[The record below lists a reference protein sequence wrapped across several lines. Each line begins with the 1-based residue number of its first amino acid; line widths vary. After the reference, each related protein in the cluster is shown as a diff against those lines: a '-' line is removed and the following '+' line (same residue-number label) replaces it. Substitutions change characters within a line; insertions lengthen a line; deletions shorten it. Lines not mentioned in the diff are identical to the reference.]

1 MFNQNNG
8 IEVKIMVSLSAWCSE
23 TWKGRFTGSAHGT
36 GTSPP
41 FKDGKERFSELNQV
55 GSHAQLW
62 VFKVEALVLPRLA
75 PVPYLLGL
83 GLEGS
88 VRCLK
93 VWRLDT
99 KDKTGGPGPEL
110 IRVSR

>member
-1 MFNQNNG
+1 MGPLHLSRLGGQG
-8 IEVKIMVSLSAWCSE
+8 KLQMSLRE
-23 TWKGRFTGSAHGT
+23 GLKTFY
-36 GTSPP
+36 
-41 FKDGKERFSELNQV
+41 Q
-55 GSHAQLW
+55 Q
-62 VFKVEALVLPRLA
+62 VEALVLPRLA
-75 PVPYLLGL
+75 PVPFLLGL

-99 KDKTGGPGPEL
+99 KDKAGGAGPEL